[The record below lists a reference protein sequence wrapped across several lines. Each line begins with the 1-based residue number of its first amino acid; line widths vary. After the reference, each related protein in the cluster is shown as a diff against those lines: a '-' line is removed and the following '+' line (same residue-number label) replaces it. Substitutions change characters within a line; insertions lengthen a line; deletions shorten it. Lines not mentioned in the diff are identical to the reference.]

1 MATKFGKFLR
11 KLRIDRGMVIRDMAE
26 ILGVSPAY
34 LSAIELGKRAIPD
47 AFVDSLCT
55 AFKLNNDERRN
66 MLHLVDISQPSI
78 KIDLTDAEDANRET
92 MLAFARKFKEL
103 DDEQLNKLNQM
114 LKD

>member
-11 KLRIDRGMVIRDMAE
+11 KLRIDKGMVIRDMATM
-26 ILGVSPAY
+26 LGVSPAY

-47 AFVDSLCT
+47 SFVDNLCD
-55 AFKLNNDERRN
+55 AFKLNSSERIDA
-66 MLHLVDISQPSI
+66 LHLADISQPSI

-103 DDEQLNKLNQM
+103 DDDQLNKLNQM
-114 LKD
+114 LKE

>member
-11 KLRIDRGMVIRDMAE
+11 KLRIDKGMVIRDMAE
-26 ILGVSPAY
+26 TLGVSPAY

-47 AFVDSLCT
+47 LFVDNLCN
-55 AFKLNNDERRN
+55 AFKLTNDERRDALQLAD
-66 MLHLVDISQPSI
+66 MSQLSI
-78 KIDLTDAEDANRET
+78 KIDLTDTEDANRET

>member
-26 ILGVSPAY
+26 MLGVSPAY

-47 AFVDSLCT
+47 SFVDNLCN
-55 AFKLNNDERRN
+55 AFKLNNDERRDI
-66 MLHLVDISQPSI
+66 LHLADISQPSI

-114 LKD
+114 LKE